1 MVRSWLSTLVS
12 IGSALALVPVV
23 ATAQDRP
30 LAADFSEVYR
40 VGGLA
45 APEWAQFSGRGPVG
59 FDGSGNLYILDFGA
73 PQVVVIDTLGRLVGT
88 VGRAGEGPGEFGFPF
103 KLVVWRDGRFA
114 VQDMQRDAI
123 HLFGPGGE
131 FDHSVKIGTHLTL
144 ATLRPDPNG
153 GAIYAQGS
161 SGNSR
166 LRGALAAMVGDAAL
180 RRDELDAFGIGRVD
194 LTADVAVADPV
205 LQASRP
211 PREDSPAEGSADDM
225 MDPSRMLSTML
236 SGTTEGVFFEPT
248 LRWDILPGGA
258 IAYADSS
265 AYVVKIFTP
274 GGAVTDVLRRPIRP
288 EAVTSPLR
296 SAAVDRQIER
306 LMPAFERADPSGA
319 MPDDFRKQIEA
330 RGFYPEVPVIRAIR
344 STWQGS
350 LWVRRPGE
358 DPWDNNG
365 PIDVFGPDRQYLG
378 TLPAGAATMPEAFGP
393 HGLVAYWEVDELDV
407 PTIVVKRLPGE
418 VR

>member
-1 MVRSWLSTLVS
+1 MVRFRLSTLVS

-30 LAADFSEVYR
+30 LTADFSEVYR

-59 FDGSGNLYILDFGA
+59 FDGSGSLYILDFGA

-144 ATLRPDPNG
+144 TTLRPDPNG

-166 LRGALAAMVGDAAL
+166 LHGALAEMVGDAAL

-194 LTADVAVADPV
+194 ITADVAVADPCCRHRGHP
-205 LQASRP
+205 ARIHP
-211 PREDSPAEGSADDM
+211 PRGPRTTWWIPPECSP
-225 MDPSRMLSTML
+225 
-236 SGTTEGVFFEPT
+236 
-248 LRWDILPGGA
+248 
-258 IAYADSS
+258 
-265 AYVVKIFTP
+265 
-274 GGAVTDVLRRPIRP
+274 
-288 EAVTSPLR
+288 
-296 SAAVDRQIER
+296 QC
-306 LMPAFERADPSGA
+306 
-319 MPDDFRKQIEA
+319 
-330 RGFYPEVPVIRAIR
+330 
-344 STWQGS
+344 
-350 LWVRRPGE
+350 
-358 DPWDNNG
+358 
-365 PIDVFGPDRQYLG
+365 
-378 TLPAGAATMPEAFGP
+378 
-393 HGLVAYWEVDELDV
+393 
-407 PTIVVKRLPGE
+407 
-418 VR
+418 